1 MENQNIKKR
10 VRRLVKSMGHSGAAE
25 GADSNG

>member
-25 GADSNG
+25 GVDCDG